1 MQSQIEGESNYGDI
15 FVHIVFSIDIIIIIT
30 PFVQHCEPSIKAQC
44 SIRAVL

>member
-15 FVHIVFSIDIIIIIT
+15 FIHIVFSIDIIIIT